1 MSETNITLDD
11 LNYFWMPNG
20 APCFIADQDDFCEI
34 VESLGFSIYYLFANE
49 EKIETKTST
58 SYKPATPGGPS
69 VANTQTY
76 NILHNT
82 PKLFKV
88 VSNFVGRSV
97 SVSTDPL
104 PDAFAGIQ
112 EECVYNLPLIPFD
125 IVQKLD
131 EFFRLVHAKHGTE
144 SIVLLTFDHTKEG
157 SDGWGV
163 LVPEQSNTA
172 AHCNYNAESVLDI
185 KPENAIIVGSVHSH
199 PEMPAY
205 ASGTDHADQAD
216 FDGVHITYGW
226 QRSVNN
232 GATQYH
238 LELQMSGNSFKL
250 DPEDVFEGFSIT
262 KDPDPEVVSWSD
274 QVKKAVPPSLGGHT
288 AHHTTA
294 TPTTTQSTT
303 ALGTTATTLGSR
315 NSFYKENIS
324 KLNVEEDAV
333 VIAEVYQQSDGTAV
347 CPSCDFDL
355 DSSDFYSGCCQICD
369 IPIAL
374 ESSSINMIGQSVQ
387 RYRSLRNLPTDTKV
401 YLWARDQEGEEFL
414 IDVNMDKALDGTFY
428 SDEDFENGKIPAL
441 RDPYEDDYPIED
453 NYDFDPERLVCCNEL
468 QEDYLSKC
476 KCPTTV
482 FYQDFKDFDMATS
495 NINVYETDSD
505 CNTCLHYFSPQCP
518 RLVEMIAGYVD
529 AEYAPI
535 YIEAIDKITE
545 CGEFTPYQPMSTYI
559 YEDERYYN

>member
-1 MSETNITLDD
+1 MSQNNITLDD

-20 APCFIADQDDFCEI
+20 APCFIADQDNFCEI
-34 VESLGFSIYYLFANE
+34 VESLGFSIYYLFTNE
-49 EKIETKTST
+49 EKIENKTST
-58 SYKPATPGGPS
+58 TYKPQTPGGPS
-69 VANTQTY
+69 VSTTQTY
-76 NILHNT
+76 QVIHNT

-97 SVSTDPL
+97 SPSTDPL
-104 PDAFAGIQ
+104 PETFAGLQ

-144 SIVLLTFDHTKEG
+144 SIVLLTFDMTKEG

-163 LVPEQSNTA
+163 LVPEQTNTA

-216 FDGVHITYGW
+216 FDGIHITYGW
-226 QRSVNN
+226 QKSVNN

-238 LELQMSGNSFKL
+238 LELQMSGTSFKM
-250 DPEDVFEGFSIT
+250 DVEDVFEGFNIK
-262 KDPDPEVVSWSD
+262 KDPDPEVVQWSD
-274 QVKKAVPPSLGGHT
+274 QVKKALPPTWGGHT
-288 AHHTTA
+288 THTPAAKTTTA
-294 TPTTTQSTT
+294 P
-303 ALGTTATTLGSR
+303 GTTATTLGYR

-324 KLNVEEDAV
+324 ALNVEPDAV
-333 VIAEVYQQSDGTAV
+333 VIAEVYQQIDGTSV
-347 CPSCDFDL
+347 CPSCEFDL
-355 DSSDFYSGCCQICD
+355 DSADFYSGCCQICD

-374 ESSSINMIGQSVQ
+374 ESTSINMIGRSVQ
-387 RYRSLRNLPTDTKV
+387 KYRHLRNLPTDTKV

-414 IDVNMDKALDGTFY
+414 IDINMDKALDGTFY
-428 SDEDFENGKIPAL
+428 DDEDIEQARISVVKDA
-441 RDPYEDDYPIED
+441 YEDFDNYPIED
-453 NYDFDPERLVCCNEL
+453 NYDFDPEKLVCCNEP

-482 FYQDFKDFDMATS
+482 FYQDFREFDSATS
-495 NINVYETDSD
+495 KMNVYELDSE
-505 CNTCLHYFSPQCP
+505 CNSCLHYFSPQCP
-518 RLVEMIAGYVD
+518 KLVEMIAGYVD
-529 AEYAPI
+529 AEYSPM
-535 YIEAIDKITE
+535 YIEAIDKISE
-545 CGEFTPYQPMSTYI
+545 CGEYTPYNSESTYV